1 MVLQRDEI
9 SKRLPHREAMLLLD
23 SMTIRPDGTV
33 EAVHGFRGEEWF
45 FKGHFPQRPIVPGVI
60 ICEIMAQACCGLF
73 SESMEGKIPYLVK
86 IKNAVFRRPVTAGE
100 NMTVKA
106 RATRDRPP
114 LWSSVCEAYVKGEL
128 CACAELSFAIREAE
142 AHKPRE
148 NGGGWMFEK
157 LAAVIAEQKGLQAS
171 KIRMDSTLE
180 ELGVDSLDAVDIL
193 MTLEDV
199 FHITLDMRRRVNTVE
214 QVMQLLRE
222 AGVQD

>member
-1 MVLQRDEI
+1 
-9 SKRLPHREAMLLLD
+9 
-23 SMTIRPDGTV
+23 
-33 EAVHGFRGEEWF
+33 
-45 FKGHFPQRPIVPGVI
+45 
-60 ICEIMAQACCGLF
+60 
-73 SESMEGKIPYLVK
+73 
-86 IKNAVFRRPVTAGE
+86 
-100 NMTVKA
+100 MTVKA

-114 LWSSVCEAYVKGEL
+114 LWSAVCEAYVKGEL

>member
-9 SKRLPHREAMLLLD
+9 SKWLPHREAMLLLD

-114 LWSSVCEAYVKGEL
+114 LWSAVCEAYVKGEL
-128 CACAELSFAIREAE
+128 CACAELSFATER
-142 AHKPRE
+142 
-148 NGGGWMFEK
+148 
-157 LAAVIAEQKGLQAS
+157 
-171 KIRMDSTLE
+171 
-180 ELGVDSLDAVDIL
+180 
-193 MTLEDV
+193 DV
-199 FHITLDMRRRVNTVE
+199 T
-214 QVMQLLRE
+214 
-222 AGVQD
+222 

>member
-1 MVLQRDEI
+1 
-9 SKRLPHREAMLLLD
+9 
-23 SMTIRPDGTV
+23 
-33 EAVHGFRGEEWF
+33 
-45 FKGHFPQRPIVPGVI
+45 
-60 ICEIMAQACCGLF
+60 
-73 SESMEGKIPYLVK
+73 
-86 IKNAVFRRPVTAGE
+86 
-100 NMTVKA
+100 
-106 RATRDRPP
+106 
-114 LWSSVCEAYVKGEL
+114 
-128 CACAELSFAIREAE
+128 
-142 AHKPRE
+142 
-148 NGGGWMFEK
+148 MFEK

>member
-1 MVLQRDEI
+1 MCIRD
-9 SKRLPHREAMLLLD
+9 R
-23 SMTIRPDGTV
+23 DGTV

-114 LWSSVCEAYVKGEL
+114 LWSAVCEAYVKGEL

-180 ELGVDSLDAVDIL
+180 ELGAVSYTHLAMGIIDTAL
-193 MTLEDV
+193 AVM
-199 FHITLDMRRRVNTVE
+199 NTMCTFDE
-214 QVMQLLRE
+214 TAVME
-222 AGVQD
+222 SAAGMDQRHDGGWSVAGAGRYNTNIPADERGR

>member
-1 MVLQRDEI
+1 M
-9 SKRLPHREAMLLLD
+9 
-23 SMTIRPDGTV
+23 
-33 EAVHGFRGEEWF
+33 
-45 FKGHFPQRPIVPGVI
+45 
-60 ICEIMAQACCGLF
+60 
-73 SESMEGKIPYLVK
+73 
-86 IKNAVFRRPVTAGE
+86 
-100 NMTVKA
+100 
-106 RATRDRPP
+106 
-114 LWSSVCEAYVKGEL
+114 KGEL